1 MGVMY
6 YQLAHPLAPFWQYYL
21 LFVVV
26 YGCASGIAYA
36 ISVLCP
42 NSIAQL
48 VGVLVVL
55 VCMMFSGAD
64 PTLPQLRDKELLGGV
79 LYIPTFT
86 SYIRWA
92 QEAYYKLE
100 ISKYKGIYDTQ
111 SGIKV

>member
-1 MGVMY
+1 MPTILAAPLMFLVMY
-6 YQLAHPLAPFWQYYL
+6 YQVWQASVECRDQQHAHSLEAYPHTHTHIHTQLAHPLAPFWQYYL

-55 VCMMFSGAD
+55 VCMVTYLVCSLHVA
-64 PTLPQLRDKELLGGV
+64 
-79 LYIPTFT
+79 
-86 SYIRWA
+86 
-92 QEAYYKLE
+92 
-100 ISKYKGIYDTQ
+100 
-111 SGIKV
+111 